1 MIAAATFSTSV
12 EISATEK
19 NFYSV
24 EKFADLEILRYK
36 VPGFEDLTPKQ
47 KELVYYLS
55 QAALQGR
62 DILYDQNGKWNLAI
76 RRTLEAVYTQYKGD
90 RNSKDFKALETI
102 IRETW
107 HYDDFSTSKTAV
119 KLARVFLSSC
129 LTNYTFSRV
138 AVVDGN
144 VAGIILAN
152 NITKHKSP
160 LSNRLLQIKSILSL
174 YSSKEG
180 RNVSKIFGNVNGI
193 DKQLLNENNKTYPAE
208 LALFAV
214 SSSCRG
220 KGIGKMLFQSA
231 LNYMKQEKLK
241 EFYLFTD
248 TSCNYG
254 FYEHQGMKRRLEKK
268 HVFNI
273 KGQQAVMNFFIYDYQ
288 LSN

>member
-1 MIAAATFSTSV
+1 MQI
-12 EISATEK
+12 E
-19 NFYSV
+19 
-24 EKFADLEILRYK
+24 LREYQ
-36 VPGFEDLTPKQ
+36 KQ
-47 KELVYYLS
+47 
-55 QAALQGR
+55 
-62 DILYDQNGKWNLAI
+62 
-76 RRTLEAVYTQYKGD
+76 
-90 RNSKDFKALETI
+90 DFKALETI

-107 HYDDFSTSKTAV
+107 NYDDFSSPKTAV

-138 AVVDGN
+138 AVMDGN
-144 VAGIILAN
+144 VVGIILAN
-152 NITKHKSP
+152 NTAKHKCP

-193 DKQLLNENNKTYPAE
+193 DKQLLNENNKIYPSE

-220 KGIGKMLFQSA
+220 KGIGKILFQA
-231 LNYMKQEKLK
+231 TLDYMKQEKLK

-254 FYEHQGMKRRLEKK
+254 FYEHQGMERRLEKE
-268 HVFNI
+268 HIFNI
-273 KGQQAVMNFFIYDYQ
+273 KGQQAVMKFFIYDYQ
-288 LSN
+288 CH

>member
-1 MIAAATFSTSV
+1 MQI
-12 EISATEK
+12 E
-19 NFYSV
+19 
-24 EKFADLEILRYK
+24 LREYQ
-36 VPGFEDLTPKQ
+36 KQ
-47 KELVYYLS
+47 
-55 QAALQGR
+55 
-62 DILYDQNGKWNLAI
+62 
-76 RRTLEAVYTQYKGD
+76 
-90 RNSKDFKALETI
+90 DFKALETI

-119 KLARVFLSSC
+119 KLARVFPSSC

-152 NITKHKSP
+152 NITKHKCP
-160 LSNRLLQIKSILSL
+160 FSNRLLQIKSILSL

-220 KGIGKMLFQSA
+220 KGLENAFSISTQLHEAGKAERILFV
-231 LNYMKQEKLK
+231 YRHKL
-241 EFYLFTD
+241 
-248 TSCNYG
+248 
-254 FYEHQGMKRRLEKK
+254 
-268 HVFNI
+268 
-273 KGQQAVMNFFIYDYQ
+273 
-288 LSN
+288 

>member
-1 MIAAATFSTSV
+1 ML
-12 EISATEK
+12 
-19 NFYSV
+19 YCW
-24 EKFADLEILRYK
+24 RYCELFFLLPLDGFRK
-36 VPGFEDLTPKQ
+36 VTVSYTHLD
-47 KELVYYLS
+47 VYKR
-55 QAALQGR
+55 Q
-62 DILYDQNGKWNLAI
+62 
-76 RRTLEAVYTQYKGD
+76 
-90 RNSKDFKALETI
+90 
-102 IRETW
+102 
-107 HYDDFSTSKTAV
+107 
-119 KLARVFLSSC
+119 
-129 LTNYTFSRV
+129 
-138 AVVDGN
+138 
-144 VAGIILAN
+144 
-152 NITKHKSP
+152 
-160 LSNRLLQIKSILSL
+160 SL

>member
-1 MIAAATFSTSV
+1 MQI
-12 EISATEK
+12 E
-19 NFYSV
+19 
-24 EKFADLEILRYK
+24 LREYQ
-36 VPGFEDLTPKQ
+36 KQ
-47 KELVYYLS
+47 
-55 QAALQGR
+55 
-62 DILYDQNGKWNLAI
+62 
-76 RRTLEAVYTQYKGD
+76 
-90 RNSKDFKALETI
+90 DFKVLETI

-152 NITKHKSP
+152 NITKHKCP

-254 FYEHQGMKRRLEKK
+254 FYEHQGMTLRKETR
-268 HVFNI
+268 I
-273 KGQQAVMNFFIYDYQ
+273 
-288 LSN
+288 

>member
-1 MIAAATFSTSV
+1 MQI
-12 EISATEK
+12 E
-19 NFYSV
+19 
-24 EKFADLEILRYK
+24 LREYQ
-36 VPGFEDLTPKQ
+36 KQ
-47 KELVYYLS
+47 
-55 QAALQGR
+55 
-62 DILYDQNGKWNLAI
+62 
-76 RRTLEAVYTQYKGD
+76 
-90 RNSKDFKALETI
+90 DFKALETI
-102 IRETW
+102 IRDTW
-107 HYDDFSTSKTAV
+107 HYDDFSSPKTAV

-138 AVVDGN
+138 AVIEGN
-144 VAGIILAN
+144 VVGIILAN
-152 NITKHKSP
+152 NIANHKCP
-160 LSNRLLQIKSILSL
+160 LSNRLLQIKSILLL
-174 YSSKEG
+174 YSSKRG
-180 RNVSKIFGNVNGI
+180 DVMFTKIFGNVNGI
-193 DKQLLNENNKTYPAE
+193 DKQLLNENNKNYPAE

-231 LNYMKQEKLK
+231 LDYMKQEKLK

-288 LSN
+288 ISN